1 MIKKGNMCFKC
12 NCIKNWY
19 GDDCSQMVKPGD
31 DVNEKCNMANTD
43 CGTGGKVDEKSCK
56 CICGKCRTGKFCT
69 EVKKTAECAEFKEK
83 NFADLNKKVLN
94 KWGNDDLADPV
105 LKQKIKS
112 LDEEE
117 SKEPPSTLQIP
128 AKHKADIVGKLDSLV
143 AEGKA
148 FKENAMVDQ
157 DEKKVKADF
166 ESIQS
171 GAMIEVA
178 SKKTCEKGCD
188 EHGICQANGV
198 CACFPGYTGK
208 ACSKKVACPSGCSG
222 RGICKYGLCF
232 CNPGYTGKDC
242 TKVDISFKAPET
254 SHAVGAA
261 AKTAS
266 PMHEAKANDSRN
278 TWKASGVVV
287 VGFAMF
293 AVGVAAGLF
302 SKFMNDKRKR
312 SEASKIL
319 EETSH
324 DDNMRSVLYSSLA
337 SPPLPTPPTVGL

>member
-1 MIKKGNMCFKC
+1 
-12 NCIKNWY
+12 
-19 GDDCSQMVKPGD
+19 MVKPGD

-94 KWGNDDLADPV
+94 QHGNDDLADPV

-117 SKEPPSTLQIP
+117 SKEPASTLQIP

-178 SKKTCEKGCD
+178 SKKKCEEGCA

-198 CACFPGYTGK
+198 
-208 ACSKKVACPSGCSG
+208 
-222 RGICKYGLCF
+222 
-232 CNPGYTGKDC
+232 
-242 TKVDISFKAPET
+242 
-254 SHAVGAA
+254 
-261 AKTAS
+261 
-266 PMHEAKANDSRN
+266 
-278 TWKASGVVV
+278 
-287 VGFAMF
+287 
-293 AVGVAAGLF
+293 
-302 SKFMNDKRKR
+302 
-312 SEASKIL
+312 
-319 EETSH
+319 
-324 DDNMRSVLYSSLA
+324 VL
-337 SPPLPTPPTVGL
+337 LP